1 MHMTT
6 TNLRTDG
13 LVIVLFGPGAGGDA
27 DGWGIRNGR
36 IIHIPGN
43 NPELRNLVA
52 ATRAVNAV
60 QVAGEN
66 AELAALG
73 KAAQA
78 AMLEAGA
85 KVAAGVR

>member
-1 MHMTT
+1 MT
-6 TNLRTDG
+6 NANVRTEG
-13 LVIVLFGPGAGGDA
+13 LVIVLVGPGAGGDA
-27 DGWGIRNGR
+27 DGWGILNGR

-60 QVAGEN
+60 QFAGEN
-66 AELAALG
+66 AQLAALN

-78 AMLEAGA
+78 AMLDAGS
-85 KVAAGVR
+85 KVAAGIR

>member
-1 MHMTT
+1 MTT
-6 TNLRTDG
+6 TKLLNDG
-13 LVIVLFGPGAGGDA
+13 LVIVLVGPGAGGDA
-27 DGWGIRNGR
+27 DGWGILNGR

-60 QVAGEN
+60 QIAGEN
-66 AELAALG
+66 AELAALN

-78 AMLEAGA
+78 AMLDAGS
-85 KVAAGVR
+85 KVAAGIR